1 MIDKFLVIE
10 NIQSTFSI
18 DEYPG
23 DDYLVGSTDGS
34 EPLEEIKPFI
44 GKTDWTKIAPE
55 VLDAHS
61 GSLNFFSEAGLR
73 FFLPAYLIADLKDQL
88 QIADPVFS
96 LVHGFSNLSIT
107 HNIGDQEFLRVTGKD
122 AFINPRRYGALT
134 FHDYSRYRL
143 SIFTREEAGVI
154 VQYLEYERDND
165 SESFDQEQIE
175 AALNAFWYERAKT
188 APVKRSIEEHL
199 RAEDEYLAALL
210 KSS

>member
-1 MIDKFLVIE
+1 MIDEFHVIE
-10 NIQSTFSI
+10 NIQSTFSN

-44 GKTDWTKIAPE
+44 GRTDWTKIAPE

-73 FFLPAYLIADLKDQL
+73 FFLPAYLIADLKGQL

-96 LVHGFSNLSIT
+96 LVHGFSNSSIP

-165 SESFDQEQIE
+165 PESFDQEQIE

-188 APVKRSIEEHL
+188 APVNRSIEEHL